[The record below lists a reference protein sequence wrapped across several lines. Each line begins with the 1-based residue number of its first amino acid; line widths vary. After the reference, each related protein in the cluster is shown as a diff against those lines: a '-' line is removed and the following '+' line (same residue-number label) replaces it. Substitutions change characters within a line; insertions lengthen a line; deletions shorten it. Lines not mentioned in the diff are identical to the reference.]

1 MTTRR
6 NEDILERGAKGCFG
20 VFVVG
25 TLAAGLVICLLV
37 VVFVLPAAVIGHVLH
52 FTPSAAQVAKQLV
65 GENHDANWDKSYPH
79 LVLRFIAVDVGLLVV
94 LMLIRRSRKS
104 PEPPAKVADVHE
116 PQTASEPSPDTGSA
130 DGDAAPLE
138 SGEPLTL
145 PPLSIPDAWLRKP
158 GVKLRVHLVD
168 PAPEPVDSI
177 EQVYAAGL
185 AALSKDE
192 VLAALEH
199 FRSVIAQDP
208 DGTYATARLFTLLLS
223 AEVGDVVSL
232 RVLIGPCMSNA
243 QPDAFAQRAIEKSG
257 LDFYSRAESDGAD
270 IVVGECLDQ
279 PAIAA
284 QVALAGCFLAVDQT
298 AAAVAALVE
307 DGIPV
312 WEARHAAWEAQ
323 SREIDVG
330 MAKHLHDVLYERLA
344 KDEPMALVNT
354 MPLRGTPTEVRERA
368 YIDLHP
374 EITDEAIRRN
384 DALLDRS
391 APRGPAGSLVGF
403 DDTVCWLYAELND
416 SDAIIEYVKRYPRW
430 MGSELHR
437 VNALVSKGLP
447 DAALVVLDD
456 YLRNPDSQGWAN
468 FARYRKATI
477 LLDQGDRQR
486 AKRELAKLYA
496 DDPDY
501 QDSQGLRAKLDARAG
516 RSSRATIPEEVRHAV
531 WRRDEAR
538 CAQCGS
544 QENLEYDHIIPVSRG
559 GANTE
564 RNLQLLCEPCNRCK
578 GADV

>member
-1 MTTRR
+1 MLVGILRSRKHQKSPIKLSEAQEPQTTS
-6 NEDILERGAKGCFG
+6 EACPDVTPVDGDAVEVEPSEQL
-20 VFVVG
+20 
-25 TLAAGLVICLLV
+25 
-37 VVFVLPAAVIGHVLH
+37 VLPALSTI
-52 FTPSAAQVAKQLV
+52 
-65 GENHDANWDKSYPH
+65 E
-79 LVLRFIAVDVGLLVV
+79 
-94 LMLIRRSRKS
+94 
-104 PEPPAKVADVHE
+104 
-116 PQTASEPSPDTGSA
+116 
-130 DGDAAPLE
+130 
-138 SGEPLTL
+138 TL
-145 PPLSIPDAWLRKP
+145 PGKP
-158 GVKLRVHLVD
+158 GVRLRVHLVD
-168 PAPEPVDSI
+168 PAPEPVNPI
-177 EQVYAAGL
+177 EQVYADGL

-192 VLAALEH
+192 AFAALEH
-199 FRSVIAQDP
+199 FRSVIVQDL
-208 DGTYATARLFTLLLS
+208 DGIYSTSRLLALVLS
-223 AEVGDVVSL
+223 AEVGDVASL
-232 RVLIGPCMSNA
+232 RVLLGPCMTNA

-270 IVVGECLDQ
+270 IFVGECLDQ

-284 QVALAGCFLAVDQT
+284 QVALAGCFLVADQT
-298 AAAVAALVE
+298 ATAVAALVE
-307 DGIPV
+307 DGIPA

-323 SREIDVG
+323 SREIDVE

-374 EITDEAIRRN
+374 EITDEANRRN
-384 DALLDRS
+384 NALLDRS

-416 SDAIIEYVKRYPRW
+416 SDAIIKYVKRYPRW

-447 DAALVVLDD
+447 DAALIVLDD

-468 FARYRKATI
+468 LARYRKATI

-501 QDSQGLRAKLDARAG
+501 EDTQGLRTKLDARAG
-516 RSSRATIPEEVRHAV
+516 RSGRAAIPEEVRHAV

-538 CAQCGS
+538 CVQCGS
-544 QENLEYDHIIPVSRG
+544 QENLEFDHIIPVSRG

-564 RNLQLLCEPCNRCK
+564 RNLQLLCEPCNRAK
-578 GADV
+578 SATI